1 MEDLL
6 EKKNGLVS
14 WFAQN
19 HVAANILMIVIL
31 IGGIFSVFSIKIEV
45 FPDISVDMVT
55 ITVPY
60 LGASPAEV
68 EEGVCL
74 RVEEAIAGVD
84 GIKRLKS
91 TAREGMGTI
100 VVELEEYAD
109 SRKALDEI
117 KAGVD
122 RIITFPEETE
132 KPIITEITT
141 RNHVITVILHGDVSE
156 KTLKNLANRMQTN
169 LTALKNISQV
179 DVSGVRDFE
188 ISIEVSEET
197 LRRYG
202 LSLEQVANA
211 VRQSSLDLPGGSI
224 KTIGGEILFRAKG
237 QMYTGQEFEDIIVMT
252 RPDGTKL
259 RLGEIATVID
269 AFEDSDIASRYD
281 GQRAVFLKVFRVGEQ
296 GALDITDTVKTYLAQ
311 HEKNMPEGVSV
322 SIWNDRSK
330 VLKSRI
336 DLLNRNAV
344 LGLILVFIC
353 LALFLDLRLAFWTM
367 MGIPIS
373 FMGAFCLLPFTDV
386 SINMISLFA
395 FILSLGIVV
404 DDAIVV
410 GENIFTY
417 RQKNMNFVQAA
428 IKGVHEMTAPVTV
441 AVLTTIIAFVPL
453 LNVAGM
459 MGKFIR
465 VIPIIVISIL
475 IFSLVE
481 SVLILPAHLS
491 GGNHLKAK
499 KPRPGPIALFQGLV
513 RRALDWFINNPFSWL
528 VKKVVAWRYVTL
540 AIGITTLI
548 MMAGFVAS
556 GKIKFIMFPKVD
568 ADNVV
573 AKLEMPQGTSIE
585 DTQAV
590 VELLEEA
597 ALAVQ
602 KDIDSS
608 RPEGQP
614 SIFKHILTTLG
625 TTGTSGHAGPRGG
638 DASNGSNVAE
648 LNVELLGGE
657 DRGDI
662 SSQLIVKKWRA
673 AVGEIPGV
681 SSLTIS
687 GTLMRTGEP
696 INVEMSHENFDTLLA
711 AVESLKG
718 KLSEYDGL
726 YDIDDSFDPGKMELK
741 LSLKDQG
748 RTLGLTLSDLA
759 RQVRYGFYGA
769 QAQRIQR
776 GRDDVRVMIRYPME
790 ERKSLADIE
799 KMRLRLPNGTEIPFY
814 QVADVQYGRGYSVI
828 NRADKRRVVS
838 VTADIDNTVAN
849 ANEINDNL
857 TKTYMP
863 KLQQH
868 YPGLN
873 FSLEGEQREQKD
885 TMKSLGKNTLIA
897 LLAMF
902 GLLAIQFRSYIQPV
916 IVMTAIPFGLVGAV
930 IGHIIMG
937 FDLTL
942 MSLFG
947 IVALAG
953 VVVNDSLIM
962 IDLIN
967 RELGLGLSLN
977 EVIHDSA
984 TRRFRPIMLTTLTTF
999 FGLMP
1004 MLLEKSLQAQ
1014 FLIPMAT
1021 SLAFGIVFATG
1032 ITLLLVPSL
1041 YMIIVDIKA
1050 AFRWIFVGSNH

>member
-6 EKKNGLVS
+6 EKKTGLVS

-19 HVAANILMIVIL
+19 HVAANILMIAIL
-31 IGGIFSVFSIKIEV
+31 IGGLFSIFSIKIEV

-55 ITVPY
+55 ISVPY

-74 RVEEAIAGVD
+74 RVEEAVSGVD
-84 GIKRLKS
+84 GIKRIKS
-91 TAREGMGTI
+91 TAREGVGTV

-109 SRKALDEI
+109 SQKALDEI

-156 KTLKNLANRMQTN
+156 KTLKNLANRMQTD

-179 DVSGVRDFE
+179 DIAGVRDFE

-197 LRRYG
+197 LRQRG
-202 LSLEQVANA
+202 LSLSQVANA
-211 VRQSSLDLPGGSI
+211 VRQSSLDMPGGSI
-224 KTIGGEILFRAKG
+224 KTDGGTILFRAKG
-237 QMYTGQEFEDIIVMT
+237 QMYTGKEFEDIIIMT
-252 RPDGTKL
+252 RNDGTKL

-269 AFEDSDIASRYD
+269 GFEDSDIASRYD
-281 GQRAVFLKVFRVGEQ
+281 GQRSVSLNVFRVGEQ
-296 GALDITDTVKTYLAQ
+296 GALEVTSTVSTYLAE
-311 HEKNMPEGVSV
+311 HRDNVPEGVSISV
-322 SIWNDRSK
+322 WNDRSK

-336 DLLNRNAV
+336 DLLNRNAI

-428 IKGVHEMTAPVTV
+428 IKGVQEMTAPVTI

-453 LNVAGM
+453 LNIAGM

-491 GGNHLKAK
+491 GGNHLKTK
-499 KPRPGPIALFQGLV
+499 KRKPGPIARFQKILRGG
-513 RRALDWFINNPFSWL
+513 LDWVIHNPFSWL
-528 VKKVVAWRYVTL
+528 VSKAIAWRYVTL
-540 AIGITTLI
+540 AISIATL
-548 MMAGFVAS
+548 MTMAGFVAS
-556 GKIKFIMFPKVD
+556 GKIKFLMFPKVD
-568 ADNVV
+568 ADNVI
-573 AKLEMPQGTSIE
+573 AKLEMPQGTSIA

-590 VELLEEA
+590 VERIEEA
-597 ALAVQ
+597 ALKV
-602 KDIDSS
+602 KNDIDKT
-608 RPEGQP
+608 RPKGHP
-614 SIFKHILTTLG
+614 SIFKHVLTTLG
-625 TTGTSGHAGPRGG
+625 ATGTTGHGGPRGSAAG
-638 DASNGSNVAE
+638 SGSNVAE
-648 LNVELLGGE
+648 LNIELLGGE
-657 DRGDI
+657 QRGDI
-662 SSQLIVKKWRA
+662 SSQLIVKKWRE

-711 AVESLKG
+711 AVEELKE
-718 KLSEYDGL
+718 KLSQYDGL

-741 LSLKDQG
+741 LALKDQG

-759 RQVRYGFYGA
+759 RQVRDGFYGA

-776 GRDDVRVMIRYPME
+776 GRNDVRVMIRYPLA
-790 ERKSLADIE
+790 ERKSMADIE
-799 KMRLRLPNGTEIPFY
+799 NMRLRLPDGTEIPFY
-814 QVADVQYGRGYSVI
+814 QVASVKYGRGYSTI

-849 ANEINDNL
+849 ANEINTNL

-863 KLQQH
+863 KLKQH

-873 FSLEGEQREQKD
+873 YSLEGEQREQKD

-902 GLLAIQFRSYIQPV
+902 GLLAVQFRSYFQPV
-916 IVMTAIPFGLVGAV
+916 IVMSAIPFGLVGAV
-930 IGHIIMG
+930 LGHLIMG

-942 MSLFG
+942 MSIFG

-967 RELGLGLSLN
+967 REMASGLPLK
-977 EVIHDSA
+977 EVLRSSA
-984 TRRFRPIMLTTLTTF
+984 TRRFRPILLTTLTTF
-999 FGLMP
+999 FGLSP

-1041 YMIIVDIKA
+1041 YMIIVDIKM
-1050 AFRWIFVGSNH
+1050 AFRWIFVGTEE